1 MVKVNKYESGAASI
15 EIVSNKYLKISCT
28 QSNEI
33 ILGAKAVC
41 TGGTICMFDA
51 LPIAFAST
59 DGVEIYLKASSEV
72 DISKT
77 SYSHT
82 KKKGTIKALAVSS
95 CKAQVRDC
103 RQSIRTV
110 TQNANAFT
118 AAYMAYGKS
127 SILVQ
132 RMEEVNNTRQLVS
145 DKMKITQQKQSK
157 TERQKTSLTQ
167 KARKQIDHMNKTIA
181 QLKEV
186 ENQLK
191 EIIKQRSAVVTSN
204 NEQGGSFSL
213 SSGISNM

>member
-33 ILGAKAVC
+33 ILGTKAAC
-41 TGGTICMFDA
+41 IGGTVCMFDA

-59 DGVEIYLKASSEV
+59 DGIELYLKAGAEI
-72 DISKT
+72 DISKIT
-77 SYSHT
+77 FDHT
-82 KKKGTIKALAVSS
+82 KKGGKIHVLAVSS
-95 CKAQVRDC
+95 CKAQVQDC

-110 TQNANAFT
+110 SQNALAFT

-186 ENQLK
+186 ENELK